1 MSIFFMAAS
10 ASEGKE
16 RCKAT
21 KLGQAKC
28 EATRRFSKPYSDGYI
43 YLIEVEAADVYAG
56 LGAGKILSSHAR
68 YAARGNRWF
77 RRDLTSE
84 FDTLV
89 IEENLK

>member
-1 MSIFFMAAS
+1 MSIFYMAAS
-10 ASEGKE
+10 DMSGKE
-16 RCKAT
+16 RCKAKT
-21 KLGQAKC
+21 VGQAKR

-56 LGAGKILSSHAR
+56 LGAGKILSSYAR

-77 RRDLTSE
+77 RRDLTLE
-84 FDTLV
+84 FDELV

>member
-1 MSIFFMAAS
+1 MSIFYMAAS
-10 ASEGKE
+10 DSEGKE

-21 KLGQAKC
+21 KLGPAKR
-28 EATRRFSKPYSDGYI
+28 EATRRFSTQYGDGYI
-43 YLIEVEAADVYAG
+43 YLIEIEAADVEAG

-77 RRDLTSE
+77 RRYQILE
-84 FDTLV
+84 FDELV

>member
-1 MSIFFMAAS
+1 MSIFYMATS
-10 ASEGKE
+10 DSEGKE

-28 EATRRFSKPYSDGYI
+28 EATRRFSTQYGDGYI
-43 YLIEVEAADVYAG
+43 YLIEVEAADVDAG
-56 LGAGKILSSHAR
+56 RGEAKILSSYAR

-77 RRDLTSE
+77 RRDLILE

-89 IEENLK
+89 IEEKLK